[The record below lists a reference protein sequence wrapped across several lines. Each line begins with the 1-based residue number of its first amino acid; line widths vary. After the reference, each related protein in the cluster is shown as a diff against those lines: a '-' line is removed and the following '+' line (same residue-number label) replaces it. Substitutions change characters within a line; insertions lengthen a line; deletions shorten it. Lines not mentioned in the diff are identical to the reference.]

1 MRILGLDLG
10 EVTLGIALSNSDE
23 TVASMIE
30 TFRFPKDDYDQAFEK
45 IIKTVQDYNVK
56 EIALGYPLN
65 MNGTVGYKA
74 ELSEE
79 LKGALD
85 DYYQG
90 SVKTVLVDERLTSV
104 MANKIMIGLD
114 VSRNKRKQKVD
125 SMAAMEILQSYLDSK
140 RIKNGR

>member
-23 TVASMIE
+23 TIASMIE

>member
-23 TVASMIE
+23 TIASMIE
-30 TFRFPKDDYDQAFEK
+30 TFRFPKEDYEKAFNK
-45 IIKTVQDYNVK
+45 ILECVDEYNIK

-74 ELSEE
+74 ELSED
-79 LKGALD
+79 LKASLD
-85 DYYQG
+85 EYYG
-90 SVKTVLVDERLTSV
+90 DAVKTVLIDERLTSV
-104 MANKIMIGLD
+104 MANKIMIGMD

-125 SMAAMEILQSYLDSK
+125 SMAAMEILQSYLDKK
-140 RIKNGR
+140 RNTDGR

>member
-23 TVASMIE
+23 TIASMIE

-85 DYYQG
+85 DYYQK